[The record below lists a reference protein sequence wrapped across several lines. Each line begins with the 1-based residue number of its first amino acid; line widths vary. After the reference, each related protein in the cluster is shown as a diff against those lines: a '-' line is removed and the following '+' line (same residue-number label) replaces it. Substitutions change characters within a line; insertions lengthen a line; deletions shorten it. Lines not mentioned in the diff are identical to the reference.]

1 MDFVSANIGRQ
12 FIENPPVTFH
22 SLYEDMTKVTP
33 LVLVLSPGSDPMGAF
48 VRFAKEMD
56 MQDNYQAISLGQG
69 LLSFMLFICFI
80 YGKELQKVWNK
91 LKNFVWQVK
100 VQLPK
105 S

>member
-22 SLYEDMTKVTP
+22 SLYEDMNKVTP

-48 VRFAKEMD
+48 IRFAREMD

-69 LLSFMLFICFI
+69 KFYPVYLFYLWLRIVM
-80 YGKELQKVWNK
+80 GLK
-91 LKNFVWQVK
+91 LT
-100 VQLPK
+100 
-105 S
+105 